1 MIQAQSNKMTQL
13 YVTVINAILSSV
25 SVLIIEIGK
34 SGLHFLFEEFLFKDE
49 KKEIDDGVCV
59 CGCVCVCVYFCL
71 GGKSRGNSLENASYE
86 DIRFLILACHSLRI
100 SKLMHT
106 VENII
111 LPIKCSKV

>member
-1 MIQAQSNKMTQL
+1 MIQVQSNKMTQL

-59 CGCVCVCVYFCL
+59 CVCVCVCTSAWEGSP
-71 GGKSRGNSLENASYE
+71 GGTA
-86 DIRFLILACHSLRI
+86 
-100 SKLMHT
+100 
-106 VENII
+106 
-111 LPIKCSKV
+111 

>member
-1 MIQAQSNKMTQL
+1 MTQL
-13 YVTVINAILSSV
+13 YTTVINAILSSV
-25 SVLIIEIGK
+25 SVLIIEVGK
-34 SGLHFLFEEFLFKDE
+34 SSLHLLFEEFLFKDE
-49 KKEIDDGVCV
+49 KKEMDDGVCV
-59 CGCVCVCVYFCL
+59 CVCMCVYFCL

>member
-59 CGCVCVCVYFCL
+59 CVCVLLPGREVQGEQPRKC
-71 GGKSRGNSLENASYE
+71 
-86 DIRFLILACHSLRI
+86 FL
-100 SKLMHT
+100 
-106 VENII
+106 
-111 LPIKCSKV
+111 

>member
-1 MIQAQSNKMTQL
+1 MTQL
-13 YVTVINAILSSV
+13 YATAINAILSSV
-25 SVLIIEIGK
+25 SVLTIEIDK
-34 SGLHFLFEEFLFKDE
+34 NGLHLLFEEFLFKDE
-49 KKEIDDGVCV
+49 RKKWTM
-59 CGCVCVCVYFCL
+59 VCVCVYFCL
-71 GGKSRGNSLENASYE
+71 GGESRGNNLENASYE

>member
-59 CGCVCVCVYFCL
+59 CVCVYFSL